1 MSLLIKIINRVKFY
15 FEVYFKIKITKIA
28 YPKFTNFDYKIPLIV
43 YQMWSTRFFSRT
55 HAKEIKKFR
64 ILNPDVQFNLM
75 THEEVDQYMLE
86 FYKDHPIYEIYQKAK
101 YYQMKSDIFR
111 YCILYERGGIWF
123 DIKSRIT
130 IPITQIF
137 DCNAEAIISYEKND
151 INFEQNPNFKTS
163 KVFQHQDKVI
173 LTWCLAFYKKNVILK
188 KTIEAIC
195 LNYNN
200 FKNKIFEIPKNAI
213 LDFCSTHLFTKIVK
227 SEMLSNNHIKI
238 QQLGIDFNGYG
249 EFLMKGSSLRYL
261 TNRDY
266 SLDRNKVIIT

>member
-1 MSLLIKIINRVKFY
+1 
-15 FEVYFKIKITKIA
+15 
-28 YPKFTNFDYKIPLIV
+28 
-43 YQMWSTRFFSRT
+43 MWSTRFFSRT

-137 DCNAEAIISYEKND
+137 DSNAEAIISYEKND

-188 KTIEAIC
+188 NTIEAIC

-227 SEMLSNNHIKI
+227 SEMISNNHIKI